1 MGWHPNNALASLIRG
16 WKRKWPRATVYT
28 IADDKHSSE
37 SDHAVDPDGTVDA
50 GDFMAGNGVDAEV
63 LDAFAETLR
72 ANKDPRIKYVIRRQR
87 IFAGNDG
94 PEPWKWRHYGGD
106 YHGHVHVS
114 TRQAN
119 EDDGSPWT
127 LDRKK
132 WKMNVSLNGLGLPTL
147 KQGDDDSA
155 TDGYNYVSR
164 AQTLLNYILGTELT
178 IDGDY
183 GPATVTAVKRL
194 PVDGDGK
201 TIGLKEWTILLGL
214 GKVAS

>member
-28 IADDKHSSE
+28 IADNKHSPD

-50 GDFMAGNGVDAEV
+50 GDFMAGNGVTAEV
-63 LDAFAETLR
+63 LDSFAETLR
-72 ANKDPRIKYVIRRQR
+72 ANKDDRIKYVIRRQR

-94 PEPWKWRHYGGD
+94 PEPWKWRPYGGE

-119 EDDGSPWT
+119 EDDGSEWK
-127 LDRKK
+127 LSRKK
-132 WKMNVSLNGLGLPTL
+132 WVMDLSLNGLALPTVR
-147 KQGDDDSA
+147 QGNDDTA

-164 AQTLLNYILGTELT
+164 VQTLLNYVQGAGLT
-178 IDGDY
+178 VDGDY
-183 GPATVTAVKRL
+183 GPATVAAVKKL
-194 PVDGDGK
+194 PTSGDGRK
-201 TIGLKEWTILLGL
+201 VGLPEWTILLGL
-214 GKVAS
+214 GQGKA